1 MLKRS
6 FNILTIIVLFS
17 TILFAQDIK
26 TGIKLYKNERYNA
39 AKKHFLSQIE
49 TVKKTIQKAELY
61 FYLGQTYCYS
71 ENMDSARFS
80 FLQGL
85 KNDADCALNYA
96 GLSKIDLLTDKKHDS
111 ETNMKKALEISDEE
125 NQMVFMVLA
134 EAYSHPKIKNFEKA
148 LELVGKALSIKS
160 KNNSDVYLSKAKVYL
175 GLNNGTEVIK
185 NCENILNTD
194 PENPEALTMKARIY
208 LLINLKKEAIGLLEE
223 ALKGDSTYS
232 LAYYELAEVYA
243 NLKDYTQAS
252 VNYQK
257 YIDASEVT
265 IEKQKRLASFLFIDK
280 QYSKSIKILES
291 ILSKDNNPESSIR
304 ILAYSYMRLDE
315 NEKSISYFK
324 QLFDLNLESYL
335 PTDYENYSDLLSKSG
350 DEMQA
355 LEYLKK
361 VIATDSSRKDVF
373 GKMSVLYFKNKDWEG
388 VVYSLENK
396 GKLTAQEYFD
406 LSKANI
412 FIGDKNINSAYQGL
426 PQKMDFDDEQ
436 TSQLRI
442 ALLYYQA
449 ELKEAL
455 NDSTKLA
462 NALSKLEN
470 SVSSI
475 MDKKQKPNWE
485 TLKSDWLNR
494 VKAIVGTEYGK
505 AESALTSLIEK
516 VPTLAIAYIWQ
527 GRVKSNFD
535 PDSEAGLSK
544 PFYEKFIELS
554 NNDVTKFK
562 KELIEAYSYLGYYFY
577 IKEDNTLALQNWE
590 KVLELDPENVQ
601 ATAVIKQ
608 LK

>member
-1 MLKRS
+1 
-6 FNILTIIVLFS
+6 
-17 TILFAQDIK
+17 
-26 TGIKLYKNERYNA
+26 
-39 AKKHFLSQIE
+39 
-49 TVKKTIQKAELY
+49 
-61 FYLGQTYCYS
+61 
-71 ENMDSARFS
+71 
-80 FLQGL
+80 
-85 KNDADCALNYA
+85 
-96 GLSKIDLLTDKKHDS
+96 
-111 ETNMKKALEISDEE
+111 
-125 NQMVFMVLA
+125 
-134 EAYSHPKIKNFEKA
+134 
-148 LELVGKALSIKS
+148 
-160 KNNSDVYLSKAKVYL
+160 
-175 GLNNGTEVIK
+175 
-185 NCENILNTD
+185 
-194 PENPEALTMKARIY
+194 MKARIY

-304 ILAYSYMRLDE
+304 ILAYSYMRLEE

-361 VIATDSSRKDVF
+361 VVATDSSRKDVF

-455 NDSTKLA
+455 NDSTKLVT
-462 NALSKLEN
+462 ALSKLEN

>member
-49 TVKKTIQKAELY
+49 STKKPKQKAELY

-96 GLSKIDLLTDKKHDS
+96 GLAKIDLLTDNKLDF

-125 NQMVFMVLA
+125 NQMVLMVLA
-134 EAYSHPKIKNFEKA
+134 EAYSNPKIKNFEKA
-148 LELVGKALSIKS
+148 LELVDKALSIKS
-160 KNNSDVYLSKAKVYL
+160 KDYSDVYLSKAKVYL

-185 NCENILNTD
+185 NCENVLDIH
-194 PENPEALTMKARIY
+194 PENPEALTLKAKIY
-208 LLINLKKEAIGLLEE
+208 LLINLKKEAIVLLEE

-232 LAYYELAEVYA
+232 PAYNELAEVYA
-243 NLKDYTQAS
+243 RLKDYTQAYQY
-252 VNYQK
+252 YQK
-257 YIDASEVT
+257 YINASEVT

-280 QYSKSIKILES
+280 QYSKCIEILEN
-291 ILSKDNNPESSIR
+291 ILPKDDNPESSIR

-315 NEKSISYFK
+315 NEKSISFFK
-324 QLFDLNLESYL
+324 QLFGLNLDSYL

-361 VIATDSSRKDVF
+361 VVETDSSRKDVF

-388 VVYSLENK
+388 VVYSLKNK

-426 PQKMDFDDEQ
+426 PQKLNFNDEQ

-449 ELKEAL
+449 ELKDAM

-462 NALSKLEN
+462 TALSKLDN

-475 MDKKQKPNWE
+475 MDKKQRPNWE
-485 TLKSDWLNR
+485 ALKSDWLNR
-494 VKAIVGTEYGK
+494 VKAIVGTEYAK

-554 NNDVTKFK
+554 NNDTTKFK
-562 KELIEAYSYLGYYFY
+562 KELVEAYSYLGYYYY
-577 IKEDNTLALQNWE
+577 IKENNALALQNWE